1 MNFIED
7 DGYIEYQSRCDLPY
21 GKFKSSRNGCGW
33 IAFYNFYRTIYGQQT
48 AEDSLETIRKRFDA
62 TVNFWG
68 IFGTS
73 IFDMAVHLRRQYNN
87 RTVKVRRRLMKSHY
101 SGNLPRYG
109 IIYYFT
115 GHSLHYVA
123 FERNGREFIFHN
135 VESKITT
142 KSMDEFED
150 KYIKFKHYLLFEL
163 EEI

>member
-1 MNFIED
+1 MKFLED

-21 GKFKSSRNGCGW
+21 GKYKSSYNGCGW
-33 IAFYNFYRTIYGQQT
+33 IAFYNLYRTIYGQPM
-48 AEDSLETIRKRFDA
+48 AEEQLERIHKAFNN
-62 TVNFWG
+62 TVDLWG

-73 IFDMAVHLRRQYNN
+73 LFDMLKHMKRQYDNN
-87 RTVKVRRRLMKSHY
+87 KINAKFRIMRSHY
-101 SGNLPRYG
+101 SGNLPRHG

-123 FERNGREFIFHN
+123 FEREGWDFIFHN
-135 VESKITT
+135 VESKIVT

-150 KYIKFKHYLLFEL
+150 KYIKFKHYILLEL